1 MDEFTDF
8 LIVSMDW
15 IQQSGVLGMVW
26 LVVLYALT
34 CVFFL
39 PGSLL
44 TVGAGAIY
52 GFWIGVPLITV
63 ASGVGAAANFVTSRY
78 LARKWIQRKFG
89 KDMSFLALEKAVG
102 REGWKLILISRI
114 SPVVPHSLVSYA
126 AGLTNISFTRF
137 FLSSMVGFL
146 PLSAAYAYVGV
157 VIGKVV
163 RNSADIVP
171 HDPLSWTLYI
181 AGLAATVVVVILTA
195 RAATK
200 AWRQHVPEPANGEA
214 EDQPDEAAST
224 AP

>member
-181 AGLAATVVVVILTA
+181 AGLVATVAVVILTA

-200 AWRQHVPEPANGEA
+200 AWRQHVPEAANGGA
-214 EDQPDEAAST
+214 EGQPDEAAST